1 MQQTVA
7 FGHRANAQAI
17 RLGIVQ
23 ANPVLGFIVEQG
35 SGARSVAEQAEHYCR
50 HVEREHGKQPTAAG
64 DGSNLL
70 HIRTLRWRRANK

>member
-50 HVEREHGKQPTAAG
+50 HVEREHGKQAA
-64 DGSNLL
+64 DSC
-70 HIRTLRWRRANK
+70 RRRLQFAAHPHFEMAKGK